1 MNLRDGIIRLN
12 HKNQIQCFYKIKK
25 RGVFFMKNSRKP
37 INVVGLVF
45 VALLVIINAIM
56 LLALKFSLV
65 TSIIIALAIGLFFYA
80 VYLR

>member
-1 MNLRDGIIRLN
+1 
-12 HKNQIQCFYKIKK
+12 
-25 RGVFFMKNSRKP
+25 MKNSRKP